1 MKFLQYIHYMY
12 LILAVLFIYDGIV
25 KVQNNE
31 NPIMIF
37 LFAAAAVFMFF
48 FRWHFSKKIKNNNK

>member
-12 LILAVLFIYDGIV
+12 LIMAVLFIYDGIV
-25 KVQNNE
+25 RVQNNE
-31 NPIMIF
+31 NSILSF

-48 FRWHFSKKIKNNNK
+48 FRRRFSEKIKNNNK